1 MNPRPRFEIFDSGT
15 CSCRPGIQRAS
26 AGRPGTVRINIID
39 FVRNEKWQSALSK
52 VHYIPAYLAQT
63 TPKSVINVDAA
74 DADDILHTV

>member
-1 MNPRPRFEIFDSGT
+1 M
-15 CSCRPGIQRAS
+15 
-26 AGRPGTVRINIID
+26 RIPDYHNIID

-74 DADDILHTV
+74 DADDILHTVQTVCGVEPREATTDESGAR